1 MRNTTNF
8 KFYARESKKDKDG
21 LVHIE
26 LSININQKR
35 CFINLPYLVEPQK
48 FNSKR
53 RPKEYE
59 DYISLMRTRINE
71 ILTEMAEHQEPIT
84 SSALREYI
92 RTGGFKSYTVQDMFD
107 DFLAI
112 KKKTVGKSMTQC
124 VYRRYELLAE
134 MYNGDKTKEINALTE
149 QDVIAFR
156 DFLIEKYDT
165 NTAAGYL
172 TKFKSFIKYAINTGK
187 LKTNPSAYVKIQKE
201 EKPIEYLTKD
211 EIKKL
216 EDADLDNKSLQSV
229 LDLFLFEINSGI
241 SYADIME
248 LTKDDIQEKDG
259 VYFVNKT
266 RKKTGSEYVSVLLP
280 KAVEILKKYDYQLK
294 QISNQKMN
302 AYLKVIGKLVGI
314 SKNLRTHLARHT
326 YLTTL
331 YNKGVSIQI
340 IARTAGHKDIKI
352 TQRFYARLENNTV
365 IDSVSQALG
374 I

>member
-1 MRNTTNF
+1 
-8 KFYARESKKDKDG
+8 
-21 LVHIE
+21 
-26 LSININQKR
+26 
-35 CFINLPYLVEPQK
+35 
-48 FNSKR
+48 
-53 RPKEYE
+53 
-59 DYISLMRTRINE
+59 
-71 ILTEMAEHQEPIT
+71 
-84 SSALREYI
+84 
-92 RTGGFKSYTVQDMFD
+92 
-107 DFLAI
+107 
-112 KKKTVGKSMTQC
+112 
-124 VYRRYELLAE
+124 

-149 QDVIAFR
+149 QDVIAFK

-187 LKTNPSAYVKIQKE
+187 LKTNPSAYVKIKKE

-216 EDADLDNKSLQSV
+216 EEAELDNKSLQSV

-241 SYADIME
+241 SYADMME

-280 KAVEILKKYDYQLK
+280 KAVEIIKKHDYQLK

-314 SKNLRTHLARHT
+314 NKNLRTHLARHT

-352 TQRFYARLENNTV
+352 TQRFYARLESNTV
-365 IDSVSQALG
+365 IDSVSQAFG
-374 I
+374 F

>member
-71 ILTEMAEHQEPIT
+71 ILTEMAEHQEPTT

-149 QDVIAFR
+149 QDVITFR

-201 EKPIEYLTKD
+201 EKPIEYLNKY

-216 EDADLDNKSLQSV
+216 EDADLGNKSLQSV
-229 LDLFLFEINSGI
+229 LDLFLFECNSGI

-314 SKNLRTHLARHT
+314 KKNLRTHLARHT

-340 IARTAGHKDIKI
+340 IARTAGHKDVKI